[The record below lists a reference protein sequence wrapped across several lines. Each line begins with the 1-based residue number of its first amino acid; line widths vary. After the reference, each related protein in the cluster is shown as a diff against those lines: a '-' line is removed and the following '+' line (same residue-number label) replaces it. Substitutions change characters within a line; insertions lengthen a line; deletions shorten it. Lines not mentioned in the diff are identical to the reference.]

1 MSEDTPKPRRT
12 GGRCHSSN
20 SSNDTTMGRQ
30 LVSLDWAMKKILR
43 NKANFGV
50 LEGFL
55 SELLREDVTIE
66 EILESESNKDHAR
79 DKQNRVDIKVRR
91 TEGQIILVEL
101 QFQRDLDFFHRILF
115 GVSKAITEQLES
127 GDPYREINKVI
138 SVNILYFD
146 PGVGD
151 DYVYRGTT
159 TFLGVNTDTK
169 LELADTYQSYLK
181 VHRVFQIFP
190 EYYLL
195 CISKFSGTPKNTL
208 DEWLYFL
215 KTEKIEQAF
224 SARGLQQAKQVLHVA
239 NLSDRE
245 RRAYEAFE
253 DQLRCLVG
261 EGRQHEWEVKWV
273 EAMGHQ
279 HGLEKGLEEGL
290 NRGREEGRREL
301 LRRLAASLLAKGLS
315 KEEIALSA
323 DCTVEEVESLLVGVS
338 GKDQE
343 KSE

>member
-1 MSEDTPKPRRT
+1 
-12 GGRCHSSN
+12 
-20 SSNDTTMGRQ
+20 MGRQ

-55 SELLREDVTIE
+55 SELLGEDVTIE

-261 EGRQHEWEVKWV
+261 EGRQHEWEVKWA

-290 NRGREEGRREL
+290 NRGREEGREEGRREL
-301 LRRLAASLLAKGLS
+301 LRRLASSLLAKGLS

-323 DCTVEEVESLLVGVS
+323 DCSIEEVESLLDGVS
-338 GKDQE
+338 GKDRE
-343 KSE
+343 ESR